1 MGNKKRVLR
10 RGPFKGKTI
19 EMASTAGIEMY
30 EDIAEKFMSHIFGFE
45 PGEYLITDESSLHD
59 FIGVDD
65 LELAAIHSKIR
76 EVSAVDVSDL
86 ESGNLRE
93 MFERLRQQPAE
104 PRRRPVVH

>member
-1 MGNKKRVLR
+1 MNTKKRVLR

-30 EDIAEKFMSHIFGFE
+30 DDVAEEFMSHIFGFE

-76 EVSAVDVSDL
+76 EVYAVDVSDL
-86 ESGNLRE
+86 ESGNLLE
-93 MFERLRQQPAE
+93 ICARLRQQRAE